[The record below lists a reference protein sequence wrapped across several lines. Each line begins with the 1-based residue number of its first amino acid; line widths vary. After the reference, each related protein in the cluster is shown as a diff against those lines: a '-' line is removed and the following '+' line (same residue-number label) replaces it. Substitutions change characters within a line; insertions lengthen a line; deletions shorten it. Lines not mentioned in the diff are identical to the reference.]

1 MNRTVRLVEEIL
13 AVALL
18 LAACYPLLYYV
29 PLADVAVPKHMS
41 GDMIDSYGG
50 RTIFIWL
57 PVLALAVY
65 GLLWF
70 AQKHP
75 RFVNLPG
82 VAPEQHDEV
91 SVAVASALK
100 MWTAALF
107 ALLSLGLYGLA
118 TERIQH
124 LPGWWIY
131 GVIAAMTLHV
141 ILLVVMASRKA

>member
-18 LAACYPLLYYV
+18 LAACYPLLYYG
-29 PLADVAVPKHMS
+29 PLADVAVPKHMT
-41 GDMIDSYGG
+41 GEMIDSYGG

-57 PVLALAVY
+57 PVLAIAIY

-82 VAPEQHDEV
+82 VAPEHHDEV

-118 TERIQH
+118 TGKILH
-124 LPGWWIY
+124 LPSWWIY
-131 GVIAAMTLHV
+131 VIIAAMTLHV
-141 ILLVVMASRKA
+141 ILLTVIAARRA

>member
-1 MNRTVRLVEEIL
+1 MTRTVQLIEEIL

-18 LAACYPLLYYV
+18 LAACYPLLYYG
-29 PLADVAVPKHMS
+29 PMADVAVPKHMS

-57 PVLALAVY
+57 PVLAATIY

-70 AQKHP
+70 AQKNP

-82 VAPEQHDEV
+82 VAPEHHDEV
-91 SVAVASALK
+91 SVAVAIALK

-107 ALLSLGLYGLA
+107 AFLSLGLYGLA
-118 TERIQH
+118 TEKIQH
-124 LPGWWIY
+124 LSSWWIY
-131 GVIAAMTLHV
+131 GIIAAMTLHV
-141 ILLVVMASRKA
+141 ILLTVIAARRA